1 MSETWKAVQR
11 ASDIC
16 VSPPSVQWFRV
27 DFVTTLNVIWP
38 HHRVTLPVNPF
49 HFFANI
55 PVLRS
60 SGLPANT
67 VTTSWAPSLLALAAG
82 LLFVLGMFSGTW
94 QSMVRVWMVSETF
107 GHGMLVAPISLWLVW
122 RQRKRLAKIQP
133 KASWWGIPL
142 LALCCF
148 GWLAAELAGVN
159 VVAQAAVTAMIP
171 SLVLAIF
178 GWPLAWS
185 IAFPLAFL
193 FFMVPGGEALNPPL
207 MEGTADAVVWA
218 VGASGIP
225 IFRDGLHF
233 TLPTG
238 QWSVVEACSGLR
250 YVLASA
256 LLGSLFAYL
265 NFASLRKRAIFFVS
279 TMLLALVGNW
289 MRAYLIVLVGH
300 FSQMKYGTGDDH
312 VVYGWV
318 FFGLVMFAVSVMG
331 SRWRDDDPLPQT
343 GSVAGKGASNI
354 LPFRSAAQSS
364 SVWPVLISA
373 ILVVALTQFGLR
385 ELRNVEVRSDFA
397 ARASAAIG
405 PFTPGKLSMQPNF
418 EGARASLQGVI
429 DPALGTEFYVAY
441 FANQIEGHEMI
452 AFGNSVLSDTD
463 KAWQTMSRIDRT
475 VKVGGREIPIREW
488 MIRRGNEQRL
498 VWSWYTVG
506 GSFASSEYKAKA
518 LTAWAMLKGDGD
530 HSNVSVV
537 STRLPDWDRLSADGQ
552 QIDELASRNR
562 LRELML
568 RFTGILD

>member
-1 MSETWKAVQR
+1 MRFRTANVDSVTAFADFGSHDR
-11 ASDIC
+11 A
-16 VSPPSVQWFRV
+16 
-27 DFVTTLNVIWP
+27 
-38 HHRVTLPVNPF
+38 TLPVNPF
-49 HFFANI
+49 HFLANI
-55 PVLRS
+55 LVLRS
-60 SGLPANT
+60 SGLPVNAAT
-67 VTTSWAPSLLALAAG
+67 ITWAPSLLALAAG

-94 QSMVRVWMVSETF
+94 QAMAHLWMVSETF
-107 GHGMLVAPISLWLVW
+107 GHGILVAPISLWLVW
-122 RQRKRLAKIQP
+122 RQRVQLVKIQP

-148 GWLAAELAGVN
+148 GWLAAELAGIN

-193 FFMVPGGEALNPPL
+193 FFMVPGGEPLNPPL

-250 YVLASA
+250 YVLAA
-256 LLGSLFAYL
+256 AVLGSLFAYL
-265 NFASLRKRAIFFVS
+265 NFTSFRKRAIFFAS
-279 TMLLALVGNW
+279 TMLMALVGNW

-300 FSQMKYGTGDDH
+300 FSEMKYGTGDDH

-318 FFGLVMFAVSVMG
+318 FFGLVMFAVFVMG

-343 GSVAGKGASNI
+343 GSVADKVAANV

-364 SVWPVLISA
+364 LAWPVLISA
-373 ILVVALTQFGLR
+373 ILIVALTQFGLR
-385 ELRNVEVRSDFA
+385 ELRNVEVRPDFA

-405 PFTPGKLSMQPNF
+405 AFTPGKLSMQPNF

-429 DPALGTEFYVAY
+429 DPVQGTEFYLAY
-441 FANQIEGHEMI
+441 FANQSDGHEMI
-452 AFGNSVLSDTD
+452 AYGNAVLSDND
-463 KAWQTMSRIDRT
+463 KAWQTLLRVDRT
-475 VKVGGREIPIREW
+475 VRVDGRELPVREW
-488 MIRRGNEQRL
+488 VIGRGNEQRL
-498 VWSWYTVG
+498 VWSWYAVG
-506 GSFASSEYKAKA
+506 GSFTRSEYKVKA
-518 LTAWAMLKGDGD
+518 LTAWAMLSGAGD
-530 HSNVSVV
+530 HSTVMVL
-537 STRLPDWDRLSADGQ
+537 STRLPEREFGVMTNAELPGVIDARERLA
-552 QIDELASRNR
+552 
-562 LRELML
+562 RELSKSEIISKL
-568 RFTGILD
+568 ESGFFR